1 MKNLASL
8 PFVVC
13 SFTDVYIFER
23 QQFQCG
29 SISLRRKLCPLPP
42 FPSSATQGFRSWLA
56 YKIEEEK
63 SRTQQKEYMFEED
76 EEEEQTWLKVLE
88 LVRAAVLEECA
99 KRKRFL
105 LDCVWYNLRL
115 KEEDQRKRYI
125 ELVSGDLDDVQV
137 LDLRK
142 LVDNVA
148 SSVSMEEY
156 KLLRED
162 AGKILELKGNVEEII
177 VERNIDLNVLE
188 PSKHAPHQK
197 SLGGKKLN

>member
-1 MKNLASL
+1 
-8 PFVVC
+8 
-13 SFTDVYIFER
+13 
-23 QQFQCG
+23 
-29 SISLRRKLCPLPP
+29 
-42 FPSSATQGFRSWLA
+42 
-56 YKIEEEK
+56 
-63 SRTQQKEYMFEED
+63 MFEED

-188 PSKHAPHQK
+188 PSKRAPHQK